1 MAGREE
7 LIDAIAGFGLF
18 ADLSHPQL
26 EGLIHIFDERTYA
39 AGDTVLKQG
48 LSGSGFFVIVD
59 GEVAVIIDGDERARL
74 GRGEY
79 FGEVS
84 ILLGVPAVADV
95 RANTHLRCLVL
106 PADRLEGFLI
116 ANPRVMY
123 RMLQAQT
130 RRLRA
135 ANRWGN

>member
-39 AGDTVLKQG
+39 EGDTVLKQG

-59 GEVAVIIDGDERARL
+59 GLVAVVIDGTERAQL
-74 GRGEY
+74 GRGEF
-79 FGEVS
+79 FGEIS
-84 ILLGVPAVADV
+84 ILLGVPAVGDV
-95 RANTHLRCLVL
+95 RATSHLRCLVL
-106 PADRLEGFLI
+106 QADRLEGFLVGH
-116 ANPRVMY
+116 PRVMF